1 MAILRI
7 ELTILM
13 IVGIVALASS
23 ESLVTFIFGD
33 SLTEVG
39 NNNYMQYSLAK
50 SNFPYYGIDYP
61 GGQPTGRF
69 TNGRTIGDIISAK
82 LGIPSPPAY
91 LSLSPNADALL
102 KGVNYA
108 SGGAGILNDT
118 GLYFRL
124 SFDDQI
130 KDFEKTREAIKMKL
144 GGDQAAEKF
153 CNEAM
158 YFIGIGSNDYVNNY
172 LQPFLAD
179 AQQYTHDE
187 FVGLLIST
195 LDQQLGTPSTG
206 SKKDG
211 IPRAWSLGL
220 HPFPEGEIKEWA
232 VPEASE
238 PMDSGIQFQSP
249 GSGFKISNTSCCNVD
264 TNVGGLCLPNSK
276 LCKNRADY
284 VFWDAFHPSDAAN
297 AILAEKFFST
307 LFPTSNSSAPEPA
320 PSH

>member
-1 MAILRI
+1 MRRKSGLKKMAILRI
-7 ELTILM
+7 KLTILM

-23 ESLVTFIFGD
+23 ESIVTFIFGD

-91 LSLSPNADALL
+91 LSLAPNADAILE
-102 KGVNYA
+102 GVNYA

-118 GLYFRL
+118 GLYFIQRL

-130 KDFEKTREAIKMKL
+130 KNFEKTREAIKMKL

-158 YFIGIGSNDYVNNY
+158 YFIGI
-172 LQPFLAD
+172 
-179 AQQYTHDE
+179 E
-187 FVGLLIST
+187 
-195 LDQQLGTPSTG
+195 TPSTG

-220 HPFPEGEIKEWA
+220 YSFPKGEIKEWA
-232 VPEASE
+232 VPEAR
-238 PMDSGIQFQSP
+238 
-249 GSGFKISNTSCCNVD
+249 FKVSNTSCCNVD
-264 TNVGGLCLPNSK
+264 TSVGGLCLPNSK

-307 LFPTSNSSAPEPA
+307 LFPTSNSSAPAPA